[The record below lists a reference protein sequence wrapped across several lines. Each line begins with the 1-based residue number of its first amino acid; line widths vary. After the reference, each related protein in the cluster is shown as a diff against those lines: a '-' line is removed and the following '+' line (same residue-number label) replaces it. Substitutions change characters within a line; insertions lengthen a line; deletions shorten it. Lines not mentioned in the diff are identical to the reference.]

1 MATVNPWK
9 RFIGLLPG
17 GVRTVGT
24 VTGINIYAGTS
35 TITLRNGSLV
45 SARGTGVQVGQKAFV
60 VDGQVMGQAPALPQ
74 YEVEV

>member
-9 RFIGLLPG
+9 RFVGLLPG

-24 VTGINIYAGTS
+24 VASINTTSGTS
-35 TITLRNGSLV
+35 LITLRNASQMT
-45 SARGTGVQVGQKAFV
+45 AQGTSVPVGQKAFV
-60 VDGQVMGQAPALPQ
+60 VDGLLVGQAPALPQ

>member
-17 GVRTVGT
+17 GTRTVGT
-24 VTGINIYAGTS
+24 VASINTHAGTS
-35 TITLRNGSLV
+35 TITLRNGSQMT
-45 SARGTGVQVGQKAFV
+45 ARGTGVPVGQKAFV